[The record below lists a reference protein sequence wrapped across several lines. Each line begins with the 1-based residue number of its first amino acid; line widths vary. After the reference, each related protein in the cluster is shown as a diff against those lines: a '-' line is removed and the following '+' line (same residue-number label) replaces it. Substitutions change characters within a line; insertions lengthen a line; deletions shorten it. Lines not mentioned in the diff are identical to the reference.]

1 MSSNVDGRT
10 IKDVKSLYLPIES
23 EVSER
28 RESFYEYAK
37 TVHKFDRKSIVK
49 SITKESCPGSPPKNF
64 DPWKLSMTTSP
75 RRR

>member
-10 IKDVKSLYLPIES
+10 VKDVRSLYMPIES

-37 TVHKFDRKSIVK
+37 TIHKFDRKSIVK
-49 SITKESCPGSPPKNF
+49 SITKEPCSPVKTV
-64 DPWKLSMTTSP
+64 DPFKMSVTTSP

>member
-10 IKDVKSLYLPIES
+10 VKDVRSLYIPIES

-37 TVHKFDRKSIVK
+37 TIHKFDRKSIVK
-49 SITKESCPGSPPKNF
+49 SITKELCSPVKTSDAF
-64 DPWKLSMTTSP
+64 KTMSVTTSP